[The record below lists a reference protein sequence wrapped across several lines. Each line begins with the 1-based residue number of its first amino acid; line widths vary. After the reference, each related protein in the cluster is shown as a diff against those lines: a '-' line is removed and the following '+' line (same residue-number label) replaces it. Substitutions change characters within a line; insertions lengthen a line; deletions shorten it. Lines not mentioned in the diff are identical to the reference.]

1 MLGYSAGTDYWVNN
15 FAFKLIATFD
25 SLKVLSSAGENKG
38 SGAERSRNRIVRK
51 LDEDEESTF
60 LVEFRE

>member
-1 MLGYSAGTDYWVNN
+1 MLAYSAGTDYWVNN

-38 SGAERSRNRIVRK
+38 FGAERSRNRIVRK